1 MEHPKK
7 ERTFVLIKPDGVQ
20 RSLMGEIISRFE
32 SVGLKTVA
40 MKMIIPTNEQIEA
53 QYGGTK
59 EEITALGQRSIDAQ
73 REKYGRE
80 PDKNAFEQGKFIVEA
95 LKKFMSSGPVLTMV
109 LEGNQ
114 AVGIARKL
122 IGSTEPLS
130 SDIGTIRGDYTIDS
144 YAIADVDK
152 RAIRNLI
159 HRSGTIEE
167 AENEIKI
174 WFKPE
179 EILNYRLVS
188 EQILYDVNLD
198 GILE

>member
-1 MEHPKK
+1 
-7 ERTFVLIKPDGVQ
+7 
-20 RSLMGEIISRFE
+20 MGEIVSRFE
-32 SVGLKTVA
+32 KVGLKIVA
-40 MKMIIPTNEQIEA
+40 MKMIIPSDKQIEA

-73 REKYGRE
+73 KEKYGRE
-80 PDKNAFEQGKFIVEA
+80 PEQGAFEQGKFIIDA
-95 LKKFMSSGPVLTMV
+95 LKKFMSSGPVLAMV

-144 YAIADVDK
+144 YAMADVDK
-152 RAIRNLI
+152 RAIRNAI
-159 HRSGTIEE
+159 HRSGTIAE

-174 WFKPE
+174 WFQPE

>member
-20 RSLMGEIISRFE
+20 RSLMGEIVSRFE
-32 SVGLKTVA
+32 RVGLKIVA
-40 MKMIIPTNEQIEA
+40 MKMIIPVNEQIEA

-59 EEITALGQRSIDAQ
+59 KEIIALGQRSIDAQ
-73 REKYGRE
+73 KEKYGRE
-80 PDKNAFEQGKFIVEA
+80 SDKSAFEQGKFIIDG
-95 LKKFMSSGPVLTMV
+95 LKRFMSSGPVLAMI

-114 AVGIARKL
+114 AIEIVKKL

-144 YAIADVDK
+144 YAMADIDK
-152 RAIRNLI
+152 RAIRNAI
-159 HRSGTIEE
+159 HRSGTRQE